1 MISVIVPLYNEE
13 SVICECAKR
22 LKNVLCA
29 MEHDWEIVF
38 VNDGSR
44 DKTEALAREIIKEEK
59 RIKLINFS
67 RNFGHQTA
75 ITAGM
80 DYAKGDAVV
89 VIDAD
94 LQDPP
99 ELIPQMVKKWQEG
112 YMVVYGKRLKREKET
127 LFKKVTAKA
136 YYRILKSITNVDIP
150 VDTGDFRLI
159 DKKVCDVLRCM
170 KEKNRYVRG
179 LVSFAGFSQCSVEY
193 IRQGRLAGETKYS
206 LKKMLRLATDGIA
219 SFSSAPLKLPLYIGG
234 TLLFGAAVYL
244 ICMLFMGKGLS
255 AISQFISLAADSLIL
270 IFMGIFGE
278 YIGRIYEECKGRPPY
293 IVKDEVGFDE
303 KKF

>member
-80 DYAKGDAVV
+80 DYAKGVAVV

-94 LQDPP
+94 
-99 ELIPQMVKKWQEG
+99 
-112 YMVVYGKRLKREKET
+112 
-127 LFKKVTAKA
+127 
-136 YYRILKSITNVDIP
+136 
-150 VDTGDFRLI
+150 
-159 DKKVCDVLRCM
+159 
-170 KEKNRYVRG
+170 
-179 LVSFAGFSQCSVEY
+179 
-193 IRQGRLAGETKYS
+193 
-206 LKKMLRLATDGIA
+206 
-219 SFSSAPLKLPLYIGG
+219 
-234 TLLFGAAVYL
+234 
-244 ICMLFMGKGLS
+244 
-255 AISQFISLAADSLIL
+255 
-270 IFMGIFGE
+270 
-278 YIGRIYEECKGRPPY
+278 
-293 IVKDEVGFDE
+293 
-303 KKF
+303 

>member
-1 MISVIVPLYNEE
+1 MISVVVPLYNEE
-13 SVICECAKR
+13 SVINECTKR
-22 LKNVLCA
+22 LSTVLEGCG
-29 MEHDWEIVF
+29 EEWEIVL

-44 DKTEALAREIIKEEK
+44 DKTEILAKAAAAADK

-67 RNFGHQTA
+67 RNFGHQIA

-80 DYAKGDAVV
+80 DYAKGDAVI

-99 ELIPQMVKKWQEG
+99 ELIPKMIDKWREG

-127 LFKKVTAKA
+127 LFKKITAKA
-136 YYRILKSITNVDIP
+136 YYRILKSITSVDIP

-159 DKKVCDVLRCM
+159 DKKVCDVLREM
-170 KEKNRYVRG
+170 KENNRYVRG

-219 SFSSAPLKLPLYIGG
+219 SFSYIPLKMPFYIGAV
-234 TLLFGAAVYL
+234 LLFGDFLYL
-244 ICMLFMGKGLS
+244 LVKLFMGQGIMALR
-255 AISQFISLAADSLIL
+255 FFLTLGADSLIL

-278 YIGRIYEECKGRPPY
+278 YIGRIYEECKKRPLY
-293 IVKDEVGFDE
+293 IVKDETGFDE
-303 KKF
+303 RS